1 MSALH
6 PRPELEAALL
16 RRSVGALSETHCR
29 CHACRRTPLIGER
42 VAVYDDG
49 RTLCALCRGRRREA
63 PAATPLVRAGAFGE
77 GLHLRPAA

>member
-1 MSALH
+1 MSAFR

-49 RTLCALCRGRRREA
+49 RTLCALCRDRRREA
-63 PAATPLVRAGAFGE
+63 PAETPFVRAGAFGQAVR
-77 GLHLRPAA
+77 LRPAA